1 MAFHSFEFFVF
12 LTALIFA
19 FHLSGERFR
28 PPLLLVASYLFY
40 AYIHPPHLV
49 LLIGVTLLTFVG
61 SLLLDRYRSGSRLS
75 VFICLILLPLIVFK
89 YYDFSVELV
98 NETSPVQLGFLD
110 LALPIGI
117 SFYVFQA
124 ISYVVE
130 VYHGTTIPRRKVG
143 EVALYLAF
151 FPQILAGPIE
161 RPNKLFPQLERLSSA
176 SFKTTYI
183 GLKYILWGFFCKLVV
198 ADNVG
203 LIVDRIL
210 AGPENES
217 GGSLAIAFG
226 LYSFQIYFDFLGYTG
241 MAIGIA
247 CLFGVRLSPNFN
259 RPYLATSLREFWR
272 RWHISLSTWFR
283 DYVYV
288 PLGGKSTRSS
298 KRVFQILAV
307 FLISGLW
314 HGAALNFLAWGLF
327 HGFAYLCEDSFRKRF
342 STGSKPLPPLR
353 LTFKALRIT
362 VTFLVVTMAWALFRL
377 QEFSSIGVVFDR
389 VFYLDRGVFYSSLN
403 SVLFEPHT
411 LITLVVLFLAFSLD
425 SSKIVLSMVNKI
437 PETSREIMTEVALV
451 NLFFLTLLIFGDYGV
466 RDFIYYRF

>member
-1 MAFHSFEFFVF
+1 MAFHSFKFFVF

-40 AYIHPPHLV
+40 AYVHPPHLV

-61 SLLLDRYRSGSRLS
+61 SLLLDRNRSGSRLS

-98 NETSPVQLGFLD
+98 NETTPAQLGFLD

-130 VYHGTTIPRRKVG
+130 VYRGTTIPRRKVG

-176 SFKTTYI
+176 SFKTTYF
-183 GLKYILWGFFCKLVV
+183 GFKYILWGFFCKLVV

-283 DYVYV
+283 DYIYV

-353 LTFKALRIT
+353 LPFKALRIA

-411 LITLVVLFLAFSLD
+411 LITLVILFLAFSLD
-425 SSKIVLSMVNKI
+425 SSKVVLSMVNKI
-437 PETSREIMTEVALV
+437 PETSREIMAEVALV
-451 NLFFLTLLIFGDYGV
+451 NLFLLTLLIFGDYGV